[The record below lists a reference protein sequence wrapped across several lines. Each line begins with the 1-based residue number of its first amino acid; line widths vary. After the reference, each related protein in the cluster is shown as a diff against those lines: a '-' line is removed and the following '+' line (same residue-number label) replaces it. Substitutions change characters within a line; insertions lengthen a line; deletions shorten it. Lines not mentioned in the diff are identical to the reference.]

1 MPEIRTWANSVGQ
14 QIENMTVDLVATTAA
29 GISEA
34 NGDVFFVGRPASN
47 NAQEWILKKI
57 TPTELNKM
65 VYNYLTSSAIA
76 NLLASALGGS
86 LPFGGVD
93 LSSIGAET
101 DWNNV
106 TFGIYRVQNV
116 SGNNAP
122 DAYNKGYL
130 ICFNRTDYGTQMY
143 VECATS
149 TPKVWIRSIN
159 KAIDGWGEWKFVA
172 LS

>member
-1 MPEIRTWANSVGQ
+1 
-14 QIENMTVDLVATTAA
+14 MTFM
-29 GISEA
+29 I
-34 NGDVFFVGRPASN
+34 NC
-47 NAQEWILKKI
+47 AQ
-57 TPTELNKM
+57 NQ
-65 VYNYLTSSAIA
+65 
-76 NLLASALGGS
+76 LLRHILGGS
-86 LPFGGVD
+86 LPFGGVNT
-93 LSSIGAET
+93 SSINAET

-106 TFGIYRVQNV
+106 TFGIYRVQSV

-122 DAYNKGYL
+122 DAYQKGYL

-159 KAIDGWGEWKFVA
+159 KASDGWEVWKFVA